1 MCEKPLVTV
10 VTLAYNH
17 EKYLRACL
25 EGILMQ
31 KTNFPFELIIHED
44 ASLDKTAEIIQE
56 YEAKYPHILKPI
68 YQKQNQYSQGVNI
81 GNTFIYPKA
90 KGKYIALCEGDDYW
104 TDPYKLQKQVD
115 FLEEHPDF
123 SMCFH
128 NGKMVWEKGEKS
140 DKLYAKIKEG
150 VYKPAHLYR
159 RHLVVTASIV
169 ARIDVVRDTK
179 YIETLKTQKVM
190 YGDLFFILSCTRLGK
205 IWGMPD
211 VMSVY
216 RRHEGGVVY
225 KQGLSDCAKEIDLAY
240 FFLSYFEDP
249 DLLDMIR
256 KMCFWDSFSN
266 YLHSS
271 IHGYKKEQKVFKAA
285 LKSCFRWRYTYR
297 LPLLL
302 YKVMTHWNKFKK

>member
-1 MCEKPLVTV
+1 MEPLVSIC
-10 VTLAYNH
+10 TLAYNH
-17 EKYLRACL
+17 EPYIRECL
-25 EGILMQ
+25 DGFLMQ
-31 KTNFPFELIIHED
+31 KTDFKFEVLIHDD
-44 ASLDKTAEIIQE
+44 ASTDNTAKIIREYQE
-56 YEAKYPHILKPI
+56 KYPDIIKPI
-68 YQKQNQYSQGVNI
+68 YQTENQYWKNI
-81 GNTFIYPKA
+81 GISRTYQYPRA

-128 NGKMVWEKGEKS
+128 NGKMVWEKGKRPS
-140 DKLYAKIKEG
+140 KLYAKLHEG
-150 VYKPAHLYR
+150 IYTPEHLYR

-169 ARIDVVRDTK
+169 ARVEVVRDDKFIKAFDTRK
-179 YIETLKTQKVM
+179 II